1 MRSPLVVSKRVG
13 LEFWKDQLFLHR
25 DSSIADSIQATSRE
39 ICLHKVA
46 WNVMQQGAEIV
57 GGPEIGG
64 NQTAEEPMLTVV
76 TET

>member
-1 MRSPLVVSKRVG
+1 MLTKMASEWMDNPRY
-13 LEFWKDQLFLHR
+13 
-25 DSSIADSIQATSRE
+25 RE

-46 WNVMQQGAEIV
+46 WNVIQQGAEIV